1 LVIRKIKL
9 SLQNHFKKE
18 WFFYLYKRKKI
29 YKMNQY
35 EATQKVLKLLLNN
48 SKEDISKELGISR
61 PTLDNRLKWHKWKK
75 LELTHIQKL

>member
-1 LVIRKIKL
+1 
-9 SLQNHFKKE
+9 
-18 WFFYLYKRKKI
+18 
-29 YKMNQY
+29 MNPY

-48 SKEDISKELGISR
+48 SKEEISKELGISR